1 MIRQSLTRAA
11 LAGGLLWAAA
21 SAANAQ
27 EGRPSHLSPQTQKIN
42 ELIAKGWADAGIKKP
57 AAKATDHEFMRRVFI
72 DLIGRIPMPEEIV
85 DFEMDRSADKR
96 SKLVQR
102 LIYEKE
108 YKPKG
113 RNGGPITITT
123 TDGKTK
129 TLAFDYGY
137 AYAEHWAEVWT
148 VWLMTRSS
156 HEYYRNQI
164 GFWLTTQFAKNVS
177 HKDIVTQL
185 IAATGKGNENGAIN
199 FVMYQLGEKLPAGE
213 TGKYGNFDAIPI
225 TSRVTRLF
233 LGIQTQC
240 TQCHDHPMN
249 KQWLQADFW
258 GVNAFFRQTN
268 RSGTP
273 MPKPANNNQKM
284 NTPTPLAVTD
294 EPGLNGEGIILYERR
309 DGKRMASY
317 PTMLKDLKEAEDGKL
332 SAKRISGSGGT
343 GKTRREQLAEWV
355 VNHDNFSRAY
365 VNRAWGHFFGRGL
378 MKEPAYDD
386 FGNTEVVHTELLDY
400 LGEEFAK
407 YGYDYRKLHE
417 WICTSDVYQLSHV
430 ANKDY
435 ADPVKYDPYFARMPL
450 KALSPE
456 VLFESLIVATRSELR
471 ESADERQAKKAQREQ
486 FMAKLVQNFG
496 DDEGNELSFNGTV
509 IQALLM
515 MNGRELNDVIGVGR
529 AANTNNVIA
538 EVIRKR
544 GGTPA
549 AVYDELFLMALG
561 RHPTGAEVTKLEQV
575 RAGMATVKLGPAP
588 PPAKGPNPKG
598 PKQPAGG
605 TVGVAPGVA
614 PGGEVAFYQDV
625 FWALLNTNEFML
637 NH

>member
-1 MIRQSLTRAA
+1 MIRLSLTRAA
-11 LAGGLLWAAA
+11 LAGGLLWVAA
-21 SAANAQ
+21 SAAAADA
-27 EGRPSHLSPQTQKIN
+27 PQTQKIN

-57 AAKATDHEFMRRVFI
+57 AARATDHEFMRRVFI

-96 SKLVQR
+96 TKLVQR
-102 LIYEKE
+102 LLYEKE
-108 YKPKG
+108 YKPKS
-113 RNGGPITITT
+113 RSGGPVTVPTS
-123 TDGKTK
+123 DGKSK
-129 TLAFDYGY
+129 TLTFDYSY
-137 AYAEHWAEVWT
+137 EYAEHWSNVWT
-148 VWLMTRSS
+148 IWLMTRSS
-156 HEYYRNQI
+156 HEYYRNQF
-164 GFWLTTQFAKNVS
+164 GYWLTTQFAKNVS
-177 HKDIVTQL
+177 HRDIVTQL
-185 IAATGKGNENGAIN
+185 ITAAGKGNENGAIN
-199 FVMYQLGEKLPAGE
+199 FVMYHLGEKLPPGE

-249 KQWLQADFW
+249 KQWLQSDFW
-258 GVNAFFRQTN
+258 GVNAFFRQTV
-268 RSGTP
+268 RSATP

-284 NTPTPLAVTD
+284 NTPVPLSVTD
-294 EPGLNGEGIILYERR
+294 ESGLNGEGIILYERR

-343 GKTRREQLAEWV
+343 GKTRRQQLAEWV
-355 VNHDNFSRAY
+355 VNHDNFGRAY

-386 FGNTEVVHTELLDY
+386 FGNTEVVHTELLNY
-400 LGEEFAK
+400 LGEEFVK

-456 VLFESLIVATRSELR
+456 VLFESLIVATRTELR
-471 ESADERQAKKAQREQ
+471 ATDPEALKKLREQ

-529 AANTNNVIA
+529 AANANNAIA
-538 EVIRKR
+538 DVVRKR
-544 GGTPA
+544 GANPS
-549 AVYDELFLMALG
+549 AVYDELFLMTLN
-561 RHPTGAEVTKLEQV
+561 RHPTSAEISKLEQV
-575 RAGMATVKLGPAP
+575 RTTGALIKLGPTT

-605 TVGVAPGVA
+605 GVGMAPGVA
-614 PGGEVAFYQDV
+614 PGGELAFYQDV

>member
-1 MIRQSLTRAA
+1 MIRLSLTRAA
-11 LAGGLLWAAA
+11 LAGGLLWVAA
-21 SAANAQ
+21 SAAAADA
-27 EGRPSHLSPQTQKIN
+27 PQTQKIN

-85 DFEMDRSADKR
+85 DFELDRSADKR
-96 SKLVQR
+96 AKLVQR
-102 LIYEKE
+102 LIYEKD

-113 RNGGPITITT
+113 RNGGPITIVNSKGEKVVLT
-123 TDGKTK
+123 
-129 TLAFDYGY
+129 FDYGY
-137 AYAEHWAEVWT
+137 EYSAHWAEVWT
-148 VWLMTRSS
+148 TWLMTRSS
-156 HEYYRNQI
+156 HQYYRNQI
-164 GFWLTTQFAKNVS
+164 SFWLTTQFAKNVS

-185 IAATGKGNENGAIN
+185 ITASGKGNENGAIN
-199 FVMYQLGEKLPAGE
+199 FVMYHLGEKLPAGE
-213 TGKYGNFDAIPI
+213 TGKYGNFDSIPI

-268 RSGTP
+268 RSATP
-273 MPKPANNNQKM
+273 MAKPANNNQKM
-284 NTPTPLAVTD
+284 NTPVPLSVTD
-294 EPGLNGEGIILYERR
+294 DPGLNGEGIILYERR

-343 GKTRREQLAEWV
+343 GKSRRQQLAEWV
-355 VNHDNFSRAY
+355 VNHDNFGRAY
-365 VNRAWGHFFGRGL
+365 VNRSWGHFFGRGL

-386 FGNTEVVHTELLDY
+386 FGNTEVVHTELLNY
-400 LGEEFAK
+400 LGEEFIK
-407 YGYDYRKLHE
+407 YGYDPKKLHE

-456 VLFESLIVATRSELR
+456 VLFESLMVATRAEQR
-471 ESADERQAKKAQREQ
+471 EAPDKDAARTQREQ
-486 FMAKLVQNFG
+486 FMGKLVQNFG

-515 MNGRELNDVIGVGR
+515 MNGKELNDVIGVGR
-529 AANTNNVIA
+529 AANANNAITDV
-538 EVIRKR
+538 VRKR
-544 GGTPA
+544 GGNPA
-549 AVYDELFLMALG
+549 SIYDELFLMTLS
-561 RHPTGAEVTKLEQV
+561 RHPTAAEVSKLEQV

-598 PKQPAGG
+598 PKQPPAGS

-614 PGGEVAFYQDV
+614 PGGELAFYQDV